1 MIRRRQLPLLL
12 GDQTV
17 TLGAHTLIMGVL
29 NCTPDSFS
37 DGGRYADPQAA
48 LRRYHQMVA
57 DGADWIDVGG
67 ESTRPGAEPVS
78 AAEEWRRIEPVITAA
93 REAGHPVPLSVDTTK
108 YDVAARALDRGVMLI
123 NDVSALDAEPRLANL
138 AARYRAGLVLM
149 HMRGRPRTMQERPVY
164 ADVVAEIGTHLRA
177 AIALAE
183 ERGVRFAQI
192 IVDPGIGFGKTVDH
206 NLEILRRLDALSH
219 LERPLLIGCSRKS
232 LIGAVLDL
240 PVDERLEGTL
250 ALHTAAVLAGAH
262 IARVHDV
269 RAHVRALAMADALLA
284 AR

>member
-1 MIRRRQLPLLL
+1 MIRRRHLPLLL

-17 TLGAHTLIMGVL
+17 TLGARTLIMGVL

-93 REAGHPVPLSVDTTK
+93 RAAGHPVPLSVDTTK

-123 NDVSALDAEPRLANL
+123 NDVSALDVEPRLADL

-164 ADVVAEIGTHLRA
+164 ADVVAEIGTRLRA
-177 AIALAE
+177 AMALAE
-183 ERGVRFAQI
+183 ERGVRSEQI

-206 NLEILRRLDALSH
+206 NLEILRRLEALAD

-232 LIGAVLDL
+232 LIGTVLDL

>member
-17 TLGAHTLIMGVL
+17 TLGARTLIMGVL

-48 LRRYHQMVA
+48 LRRYNQMVA

-183 ERGVRFAQI
+183 ERGVRSEQI

>member
-1 MIRRRQLPLLL
+1 MIRRRHLPLLL
-12 GDQTV
+12 GDRTI
-17 TLGAHTLIMGVL
+17 TLGVRTLIMGVL

-78 AAEEWRRIEPVITAA
+78 PGEEWRRIEPVIAAA
-93 REAGHPVPLSVDTTK
+93 RATGHPVPLSVDTTK

-123 NDVSALDAEPRLANL
+123 NDVSALDAEPRLADL

-149 HMRGRPRTMQERPVY
+149 HMRGRPRSMQERPVY
-164 ADVVAEIGTHLRA
+164 ADVVAEIGAHLQA

-183 ERGVRFAQI
+183 ERGVRSEQI

-262 IARVHDV
+262 IVRVHDV